1 MIFLRR
7 LAGCC
12 LGGILFFWFLSAGAP
27 DAGIIPATGSAE
39 VFFSP
44 NGGATDA
51 IVREID
57 AAKSEVL
64 VQAYSFTSVPIAQAL
79 LNAKKRGVRIE
90 AVLDKSQ
97 RSERYTAATF
107 LMNADI
113 AVVIDDRHAI
123 AHNKIIIIDRVSLI
137 TGSFNFS
144 KNADQNN
151 AENLLI
157 LKGNKPLMDRYLAN
171 YQAHRDHSVPYE
183 FTPKNRKSGGR
194 ALE

>member
-1 MIFLRR
+1 MV
-7 LAGCC
+7 
-12 LGGILFFWFLSAGAP
+12 
-27 DAGIIPATGSAE
+27 PATGSAE

-44 NGGATDA
+44 NGGATEA

-97 RSERYTAATF
+97 RSERYSAATF
-107 LMNADI
+107 LMNAGI

-123 AHNKIIIIDRVSLI
+123 AHNKIIIIDQASLI

-157 LKGNKPLMDRYLAN
+157 LKGNKPLIDKYLAN
-171 YQAHRDHSVPYE
+171 YRIHWDHSVPYE
-183 FTPKNRKSGGR
+183 FASKKRNPREG
-194 ALE
+194 

>member
-1 MIFLRR
+1 MKSMRR
-7 LAGCC
+7 TPNCC
-12 LGGILFFWFLSAGAP
+12 LWMVLFFCVLSVGAP
-27 DAGIIPATGSAE
+27 DAGLIPATGSAE

-44 NGGATDA
+44 NGGATEA

-79 LNAKKRGVRIE
+79 LNAKKRGIRIE

-107 LMNADI
+107 LMNAGI
-113 AVVIDDRHAI
+113 NVVIDDRHAI
-123 AHNKIIIIDRVSLI
+123 AHNKIIIIDRASLI

-157 LKGNKPLMDRYLAN
+157 LKGNKPLIDKYLAN
-171 YQAHRDHSVPYE
+171 YRMHRDHSVPYE
-183 FTPKNRKSGGR
+183 FASKKRKLREG
-194 ALE
+194 

>member
-1 MIFLRR
+1 MV
-7 LAGCC
+7 
-12 LGGILFFWFLSAGAP
+12 
-27 DAGIIPATGSAE
+27 PATGSAE

-44 NGGATDA
+44 NGGATEA

-97 RSERYTAATF
+97 RSERYSAATF
-107 LMNADI
+107 LMNAGI

-123 AHNKIIIIDRVSLI
+123 AHNKIIIIDQASLI

-157 LKGNKPLMDRYLAN
+157 LKGNKPLIDKYLAN
-171 YQAHRDHSVPYE
+171 YRIHWDHSVPYE
-183 FTPKNRKSGGR
+183 FASKKRNQREG
-194 ALE
+194 

>member
-1 MIFLRR
+1 MISMKHFPKR
-7 LAGCC
+7 C
-12 LGGILFFWFLSAGAP
+12 LWMVLFFCILSAGAP
-27 DAGIIPATGSAE
+27 DAGMIPAMGSVE

-44 NGGATDA
+44 NGGATEA
-51 IVREID
+51 VVREID
-57 AAKSEVL
+57 AAKSEVV

-79 LNAKKRGVRIE
+79 LNAKKRGIRIE

-107 LMNADI
+107 LMNAGI
-113 AVVIDDRHAI
+113 NVVIDDRHAI
-123 AHNKIIIIDRVSLI
+123 AHNKIIIIDRASLI

-157 LKGNKPLMDRYLAN
+157 LKGNKPLIDKYLAN
-171 YQAHRDHSVPYE
+171 YRKHWDHSVPYE
-183 FTPKNRKSGGR
+183 FAPKNHKHREG
-194 ALE
+194 

>member
-1 MIFLRR
+1 MISMRR
-7 LAGCC
+7 VPNCC
-12 LGGILFFWFLSAGAP
+12 LWMVLFFCFLSAGAP
-27 DAGIIPATGSAE
+27 DAGMIPSTGSAE

-44 NGGATDA
+44 NGGATEA

-64 VQAYSFTSVPIAQAL
+64 VQAYSFTSVPIAQSL
-79 LNAKKRGVRIE
+79 LNAKKRGIRIE

-107 LMNADI
+107 LMNAGI
-113 AVVIDDRHAI
+113 AVVIDGRHAI
-123 AHNKIIIIDRVSLI
+123 AHNKIIIIDQASLI

-157 LKGNKPLMDRYLAN
+157 LKGNKPLIDKYLAN
-171 YQAHRDHSVPYE
+171 YRTHRDHSVPYE
-183 FTPKNRKSGGR
+183 FAAKKHKPRDG
-194 ALE
+194 

>member
-1 MIFLRR
+1 VFL
-7 LAGCC
+7 CC
-12 LGGILFFWFLSAGAP
+12 FVLSAGAP
-27 DAGIIPATGSAE
+27 DAGMIPATGSTE

-44 NGGATDA
+44 NGGATEA

-107 LMNADI
+107 LMNAGI

-123 AHNKIIIIDRVSLI
+123 AHNKIIIIDRASLI

-157 LKGNKPLMDRYLAN
+157 LKGNKPLIDKYLAN
-171 YQAHRDHSVPYE
+171 YRMHWDHSVPYE
-183 FTPKNRKSGGR
+183 F
-194 ALE
+194 ALKKRNPREG

>member
-1 MIFLRR
+1 MQRTPSRCLWIVFFFFIF
-7 LAGCC
+7 
-12 LGGILFFWFLSAGAP
+12 SVGAP
-27 DAGIIPATGSAE
+27 DAGMIPATGSAE

-44 NGGATDA
+44 NGGATEA

-57 AAKSEVL
+57 AARSEVL

-79 LNAKKRGVRIE
+79 LNANKRGIRID

-107 LMNADI
+107 LMNAGI

-123 AHNKIIIIDRVSLI
+123 AHNKIIIIDRACLI

-157 LKGNKPLMDRYLAN
+157 LKGNKPLVDRYLAN
-171 YQAHRDHSVPYE
+171 YQMHRDHSVPYE
-183 FTPKNRKSGGR
+183 F
-194 ALE
+194 ALKRHKLKDG

>member
-1 MIFLRR
+1 MISMRR
-7 LAGCC
+7 VPNCC
-12 LGGILFFWFLSAGAP
+12 LWMVLFFCFLSAGAP
-27 DAGIIPATGSAE
+27 DAGMIPSTGSAE

-44 NGGATDA
+44 NGGATEA

-64 VQAYSFTSVPIAQAL
+64 VQAYSFTSVPIAQSL
-79 LNAKKRGVRIE
+79 LNAKKRGIRIE

-107 LMNADI
+107 LMNAGI

-123 AHNKIIIIDRVSLI
+123 AHNKIIIIDQSSLI

-157 LKGNKPLMDRYLAN
+157 LKGNKPLIDKYLAN
-171 YQAHRDHSVPYE
+171 YRTHREHSVPYE
-183 FTPKNRKSGGR
+183 FAAKKHKPRDG
-194 ALE
+194 

>member
-1 MIFLRR
+1 MRR
-7 LAGCC
+7 IPGCC
-12 LGGILFFWFLSAGAP
+12 LWLVLFFCILNAGAP
-27 DAGIIPATGSAE
+27 DAGTIPATGSAE

-44 NGGATDA
+44 DGGTTAA

-113 AVVIDDRHAI
+113 AVVIDARHAI
-123 AHNKIIIIDRVSLI
+123 AHNKIIIIDRASLI

-144 KNADQNN
+144 KSADQNN

-157 LKGNKPLMDRYLAN
+157 LKGNKPLLDRYVEN
-171 YQAHRDHSVPYE
+171 YLAHRGHSVPYE
-183 FTPKNRKSGGR
+183 FAPKKR
-194 ALE
+194 

>member
-1 MIFLRR
+1 MV
-7 LAGCC
+7 
-12 LGGILFFWFLSAGAP
+12 
-27 DAGIIPATGSAE
+27 PATGSAE

-44 NGGATDA
+44 NGGATEA

-97 RSERYTAATF
+97 RSERYSAATF
-107 LMNADI
+107 LMNAGI

-123 AHNKIIIIDRVSLI
+123 AHNKIIIIDQASLI

-157 LKGNKPLMDRYLAN
+157 LRGNKPLIDKYLAN
-171 YQAHRDHSVPYE
+171 YRIHWDHSVPYE
-183 FTPKNRKSGGR
+183 FASKKRNPREG
-194 ALE
+194 

>member
-1 MIFLRR
+1 MISIRR
-7 LAGCC
+7 IISSC
-12 LGGILFFWFLSAGAP
+12 LGGILFCFVLSAGVP
-27 DAGIIPATGSAE
+27 DAGMIPATGSAE

-44 NGGATDA
+44 NGGAT
-51 IVREID
+51 
-57 AAKSEVL
+57 
-64 VQAYSFTSVPIAQAL
+64 
-79 LNAKKRGVRIE
+79 E

-123 AHNKIIIIDRVSLI
+123 AHNKIIIIDRSSLI

-157 LKGNKPLMDRYLAN
+157 LKGNKPLLDRYLAN
-171 YQAHRDHSVPYE
+171 YQAHRGHSVSYE
-183 FTPKNRKSGGR
+183 FAPKNRKSREG
-194 ALE
+194 

>member
-1 MIFLRR
+1 MISTGRVTR
-7 LAGCC
+7 CC
-12 LGGILFFWFLSAGAP
+12 LGVFLCCLVLSAGAP
-27 DAGIIPATGSAE
+27 DAGMVPATGSAE

-44 NGGATDA
+44 NGGATEA

-97 RSERYTAATF
+97 RSERYSAATF
-107 LMNADI
+107 LMNAGI

-123 AHNKIIIIDRVSLI
+123 AHNKIIIIDQASLI

-157 LKGNKPLMDRYLAN
+157 LRGNKPLIDKYLAN
-171 YQAHRDHSVPYE
+171 YRIHWDHSVPYE
-183 FTPKNRKSGGR
+183 FASKKRNPREG
-194 ALE
+194 